1 MSATVAVIPARGGS
15 KGLPKK
21 NLVELCGKPLLA
33 WSVMQAKAA
42 ESVDSVWVS
51 SDSEEILEVAVAYGA
66 GTIQRPDRFSGD
78 RATSESAWLH
88 AMDWLE
94 EEGISLGRVVAMQAT
109 SPLREPH
116 DLDEAL
122 QAFETE
128 AYDSLLSVT
137 EIDDFFMWALDSDG
151 QLKSVNH
158 DYRNRQRRQAIEKRY
173 LENGSFYI
181 FRPSILREHNNRL
194 GGRIGMHVM
203 AKHKMFQIDTAEDV
217 RLCAAIMRG
226 YALDRI

>member
-33 WSVMQAKAA
+33 WSVIQAKAA

-66 GTIQRPDRFSGD
+66 GTIQRPDRISGD
-78 RATSESAWLH
+78 QATSESAWLH

-151 QLKSVNH
+151 QPKSVNY
-158 DYRNRQRRQAIEKRY
+158 DYRNRQRRQVIEKRY

-203 AKHKMFQIDTAEDV
+203 AKHKMFQIDTAEDL

>member
-66 GTIQRPDRFSGD
+66 GTIQRPDRISGD
-78 RATSESAWLH
+78 QATSESAWLH

-151 QLKSVNH
+151 QPKSVNY
-158 DYRNRQRRQAIEKRY
+158 DYRNRQRRQVIEKRY

-203 AKHKMFQIDTAEDV
+203 AKHKMFQIDTAEDL

>member
-33 WSVMQAKAA
+33 WSVIQAKAA

-66 GTIQRPDRFSGD
+66 GTIQRPDRISGD
-78 RATSESAWLH
+78 QATSESAWLH

-94 EEGISLGRVVAMQAT
+94 EEGISLDRVVAMQAT

-151 QLKSVNH
+151 QPKSINY
-158 DYRNRQRRQAIEKRY
+158 DYRNRQRRQVIEKRY

-203 AKHKMFQIDTAEDV
+203 AKHKMFQIDTAEDL

>member
-51 SDSEEILEVAVAYGA
+51 SDSEEILEVAAAYGA
-66 GTIQRPDRFSGD
+66 GTIQRPERISGD
-78 RATSESAWLH
+78 GATSESAWLH
-88 AMDWLE
+88 AMDRIE
-94 EEGISLGRVVAMQAT
+94 EQGISLGRVVAMQAT
-109 SPLREPH
+109 SPLREPR
-116 DLDEAL
+116 DLDQAL

-137 EIDDFFMWALDSDG
+137 EIEDFFTWALDSSG
-151 QLKSVNH
+151 QPKSVNY
-158 DYRNRQRRQAIEKRY
+158 DYRNRQRRQTIEKRY

-203 AKHKMFQIDTAEDV
+203 AKHKMFQIDTADDL
-217 RLCAAIMRG
+217 RLCTAIMRG

>member
-66 GTIQRPDRFSGD
+66 GTIQRPDRISGD
-78 RATSESAWLH
+78 QATSESAWLH
-88 AMDWLE
+88 VMDWIE
-94 EEGISLGRVVAMQAT
+94 GEGISLGRVVAMQAT

-151 QLKSVNH
+151 QPKSVNY
-158 DYRNRQRRQAIEKRY
+158 DYRNRQRRQVIEKRY

-203 AKHKMFQIDTAEDV
+203 AKHKMFQIDTAEDL

>member
-33 WSVMQAKAA
+33 WSVIQAKAA

-66 GTIQRPDRFSGD
+66 GTIQRPDRISGD
-78 RATSESAWLH
+78 QATSESAWLH

-94 EEGISLGRVVAMQAT
+94 EEGISLDRVVAMQAT

-151 QLKSVNH
+151 QPKSINY
-158 DYRNRQRRQAIEKRY
+158 DYRNRQRRQVIEKRY

-181 FRPSILREHNNRL
+181 FRPSILRENNNRL

-203 AKHKMFQIDTAEDV
+203 AKHKMFQIDTAEDL

>member
-33 WSVMQAKAA
+33 WSVIQAKAA

-66 GTIQRPDRFSGD
+66 GTIQRPDRISGD
-78 RATSESAWLH
+78 QATSESAWLH

-151 QLKSVNH
+151 QPKSVNH

-203 AKHKMFQIDTAEDV
+203 AKHKMFQIDTAEDL

>member
-21 NLVELCGKPLLA
+21 NLAELCGKPLLA
-33 WSVMQAKAA
+33 WSVIQAKAA

-66 GTIQRPDRFSGD
+66 GTIQRPDRISGD
-78 RATSESAWLH
+78 QATSESAWLH

-151 QLKSVNH
+151 QPKSVNY
-158 DYRNRQRRQAIEKRY
+158 DYRNRQRRQVIEKRY

-203 AKHKMFQIDTAEDV
+203 AKHKMFQIDTAEDL